1 MVAIGRG
8 CAHTLFLS
16 SGSFISLSVALRRF
30 DPGNTGPLLI
40 ASSAVAFVAGVTIL
54 AVHRRHKAAGTL
66 LRLLRDF

>member
-1 MVAIGRG
+1 M
-8 CAHTLFLS
+8 
-16 SGSFISLSVALRRF
+16 F

-40 ASSAVAFVAGVTIL
+40 ASSAVALVAGVTIL